1 MTHSFW
7 AIMGG
12 IAMDP
17 SGSDPFIPS
26 SQRSTLTAKGI
37 SLLLRH
43 EPQLLPD
50 ISEEDVKDKS
60 KGSSF
65 TKFAACIQ
73 ATWFCLSCVARIS
86 RRLPI
91 SLLEVNTFA
100 HALCTVIVYIL
111 WWRKPLDVEQ
121 PLVLHEE
128 GMRPLLAYMWM
139 ASKTSCIPKPSNTPS
154 GDTITVGRDPEFEA
168 IIYEKESSQATTT
181 NADVS
186 NNTQVVSP
194 NIPPVHNLSTRSPNV
209 ANSLIIEVTT
219 TAPLPDTGFRANGTS
234 TRWKVSTTHSDNNR
248 TYTSIHYNPAVFNL
262 TPDDVRRWKLAR
274 EAMDKYGLTKPST
287 NLDLVTMKPI
297 AELMDSE
304 GQAGTNWASF
314 WLPFVAACYGGLHA
328 LGWNAR
334 FPSHREL
341 ILWRVSALII
351 ASPAALFVL
360 LILLSSIISCVVP
373 FARRIFK
380 FCGRKPTPTSNL
392 KDKKESPP
400 KTPVVKQ
407 TPLPETTAHSNK
419 IGASILEFLKVL
431 ASRVAFAALMFLYMP
446 ARGYLVVESFR
457 TVFFL
462 PPEAYRA
469 TSWTQYLPHIT

>member
-1 MTHSFW
+1 
-7 AIMGG
+7 
-12 IAMDP
+12 MDP

-86 RRLPI
+86 QRLPI

-100 HALCTVIVYIL
+100 HALCTVIVYTL

-128 GMRPLLAYMWM
+128 GIRPLLAYMWM
-139 ASKTSCIPKPSNTPS
+139 ASKTSCIPKPSNTRGS
-154 GDTITVGRDPEFEA
+154 VTVTVGRDPEFEA
-168 IIYEKESSQATTT
+168 IIYEKASSQATAT

-209 ANSLIIEVTT
+209 ANSLTIKVTT
-219 TAPLPDTGFRANGTS
+219 TAPLPDTGFRVNGTS
-234 TRWKVSTTHSDNNR
+234 TRWKVTTTHTDGNDEI
-248 TYTSIHYNPAVFNL
+248 YTNTHYNPAVFNL

-274 EAMDKYGLTKPST
+274 EAMDKYRLTKPST

-304 GQAGTNWASF
+304 GQAGWAATF
-314 WLPFVAACYGGLHA
+314 WVSFVAACYGGLHA

-351 ASPAALFVL
+351 ASPAALCVL
-360 LILLSSIISCVVP
+360 LILLGFIISCVVS

-380 FCGRKPTPTSNL
+380 FCGRKPIPISNL

-407 TPLPETTAHSNK
+407 TPLPETTARSNK
-419 IGASILEFLKVL
+419 IGASILEFLKAFL
-431 ASRVAFAALMFLYMP
+431 KGASIVATVAFICLYIP
-446 ARGYLVVESFR
+446 ARGFLVFESFR